1 MIKYGVNCALEPVA
15 ENAPVVLRGNIE
27 NIAKTAAEIGYNG
40 LELFI
45 RDPGNYSGRQLEKVA
60 DEHGIEFCAIATGME
75 YTKNGLC
82 LIDDN
87 PASRVKSIDRLKEHI
102 DLAQQLDCAV
112 IVGIMRGNI
121 NDFSK
126 YNHYLGL
133 LSEALQILS
142 QYAKE
147 SGVMLY
153 IEAIMRYVNNYLCT
167 VDETADYVRS
177 LGLDNLKLHIDSH
190 LMNVEDRDIKKSILA
205 SRDVLGYVHLSDSNR
220 AYPGGG
226 SFDFKAMM
234 NTLQDI
240 GYNGYATVEC
250 QPYPTQTDCALR
262 GLQYMRHLEGLLEI
276 ERAPVR

>member
-27 NIAKTAAEIGYNG
+27 NIAKTVAEIGYNG

-45 RDPGNYSGRQLEKVA
+45 RDPGNYSGKQLKKVA